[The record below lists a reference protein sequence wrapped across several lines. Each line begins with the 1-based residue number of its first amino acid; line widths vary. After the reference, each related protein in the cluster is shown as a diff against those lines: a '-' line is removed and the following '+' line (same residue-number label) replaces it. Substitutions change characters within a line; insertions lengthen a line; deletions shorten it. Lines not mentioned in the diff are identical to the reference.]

1 MSKSFAVQ
9 LLFNN
14 WISTMM
20 NRSVFICVP
29 RFIPGLIAASILSS
43 LVAIQASAK
52 IEFDSN
58 QLIMKTADQVATLVQ
73 LKIKKAQ
80 AIQAKQENED
90 DGNFVAEPEALEQ
103 LKDAMRIVLARPDQD
118 GTRGNAF
125 SRLRRELI
133 DLNSL
138 DKVLEDL
145 TTEAILAIKSDNTKV
160 VRAATYVVLLD
171 NLMAELKPEVK
182 TNEPFKRLVVQ
193 IRDADLKISDKLKN
207 EQRLHAMS
215 NTKSPSETAATIVPK
230 AAK

>member
-1 MSKSFAVQ
+1 
-9 LLFNN
+9 
-14 WISTMM
+14 MM
-20 NRSVFICVP
+20 YRSVFKFLIGAVAV
-29 RFIPGLIAASILSS
+29 FLLSGLFSF
-43 LVAIQASAK
+43 QASAK

-103 LKDAMRIVLARPDQD
+103 LQDAMRIVLARPDQD

-138 DKVLEDL
+138 DKVLEDI
-145 TTEAILAIKSDNTKV
+145 TTEAILAIKSENTKV
-160 VRAATYVVLLD
+160 VRAATYVVVLD
-171 NLMAELKPEVK
+171 NLMAELKPEIK
-182 TNEPFKRLVVQ
+182 TNEQFKRIVIQ

-230 AAK
+230 PGK